1 MKAVCVYCGSSDE
14 VPAHYIEAARH
25 MGEVMAARGLQ
36 LIFGG
41 GSTGLMG
48 AVADA
53 VLDAGGEVIGV
64 LPLHFNKPELAHARL
79 TRMELVDG
87 MHPRKARMAE
97 LADAFVALPG
107 GFGTLEELFEAMTWA
122 QIGLHSKPIGLLNVH
137 GYYDHLLKFLEH
149 ANKEGFTY
157 WEHQKLYTHSDDAE
171 KLLDVLA
178 AYQSPEGLDLWM
190 QRG

>member
-14 VPAHYIEAARH
+14 VPKKYIDAARQ

-79 TRMELVDG
+79 TRLELVDG

-122 QIGLHSKPIGLLNVH
+122 QIGLHAKPIGLLNAF
-137 GYYDHLLKFLEH
+137 GYYDHLLKFLDH
-149 ANKEGFTY
+149 ANKQGFTF
-157 WEHQKLYTHSDDAE
+157 WEHQKLYTHSDDPA
-171 KLLDVLA
+171 KLLDTLA
-178 AYQSPEGLDLWM
+178 AYQTPEGLDRWM
-190 QRG
+190 QR